1 MKICLKSII
10 SLQNSKVTLK
20 VQRIN
25 GPEEA
30 ILNEQRYIMSRGG
43 HETHND
49 QPGHDESQEDI
60 GCDVE
65 FGAPVAG

>member
-1 MKICLKSII
+1 M
-10 SLQNSKVTLK
+10 TLK
-20 VQRIN
+20 VQKIN

-65 FGAPVAG
+65 FGASVAG